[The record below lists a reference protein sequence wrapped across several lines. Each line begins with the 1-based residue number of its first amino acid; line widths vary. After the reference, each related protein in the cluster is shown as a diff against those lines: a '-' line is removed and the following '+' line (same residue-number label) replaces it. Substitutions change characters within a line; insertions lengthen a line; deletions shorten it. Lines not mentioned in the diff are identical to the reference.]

1 MHFMMR
7 GCSKCFYTVFDLIPC
22 FSVKLAYLCCNI
34 YYASV
39 TVISSDACLLNL
51 MFYKTSFAP
60 FHNGAN
66 PKHFCVTRFWLFQV
80 PLIKV

>member
-1 MHFMMR
+1 MMR
-7 GCSKCFYTVFDLIPC
+7 SCSKCFYTVFDLIPC

-51 MFYKTSFAP
+51 MVYKTSFVP

-66 PKHFCVTRFWLFQV
+66 PNIFMLPDFGCFKCL
-80 PLIKV
+80 